1 MSFDAFRDK
10 VTLDAEEYIFVKY
23 ELDSTQSVKKAAWDL
38 AIGQSVGNPN
48 VRNEWETDQLF
59 ENHSCLITMVDEE
72 NKLAEIAFP
81 VVNTN
86 WKEDGISHLLCQ
98 IIGGQTDIDHIIK
111 SRVVDINIPD
121 SVTDWFDGPQ
131 FGFNGYRE
139 YLNQYNKPLLGG
151 IVKPKTGISVE
162 ILLEMV
168 KQMVEGGVDF
178 IKEDEILSN
187 PSFCPLKRRVPVIA
201 DYLANCGRKVA
212 YHFCINS
219 DPQYVL
225 ERARFVASYST
236 DDLILGVHINIW
248 SGLGVYNS
256 IRKMNLPLFI
266 HYQKSGEKTFTHPKN
281 PFGISWPVL
290 CELAGLTGADTIH
303 AGMIGGY
310 SSDDSA
316 IMEQVIK
323 NLKRYGTIPSLSCG
337 MHPGLVN
344 QVTELFGSV
353 NYMATA
359 GGAIHGHP
367 DGTLSGTKAMR
378 QAIDKTYGSE
388 YNIAIAK
395 WGKQYNDQ

>member
-1 MSFDAFRDK
+1 MSFDAFRNK
-10 VTLDAEEYIFVKY
+10 SELDSEEYIFVKY
-23 ELDSTQSVKKAAWDL
+23 ELDSTESVKKAAWDL

-98 IIGGQTDIDHIIK
+98 IMGGQTDIDHITK
-111 SRVVDINIPD
+111 SRVIDIEIPQ
-121 SVTDWFDGPQ
+121 SVKAWFDGPQ
-131 FGFNGYRE
+131 FGFDGYRE
-139 YLNQYNKPLLGG
+139 YLGQYNKPLFGG
-151 IVKPKTGISVE
+151 IIKPKTGLLPDQ
-162 ILLEMV
+162 LLEMV

-187 PSFCPLKRRVPVIA
+187 PSVCPLWQRVPLIA
-201 DYLANCGRKVA
+201 NYLANCGRKVA

-219 DPQYVL
+219 DPMYVI
-225 ERARFVASYST
+225 ERAKFVARHST
-236 DDLILGVHINIW
+236 ENLTLGVHINVW

-256 IRKMNLPLFI
+256 IRKLDLPLFI

-290 CELAGLTGADTIH
+290 CELAGLSGADTIH

-310 SSDDSA
+310 SSDDPAMMEHA
-316 IMEQVIK
+316 IA
-323 NLKRYGTIPSLSCG
+323 NLNKYGTIPSLSCG
-337 MHPGLVN
+337 MHPGLVDY
-344 QVTELFGSV
+344 VTKLFGSV
-353 NYMATA
+353 DYMASV

-367 DGTLSGTKAMR
+367 DGTHAGAKAMR
-378 QAIDKTYGSE
+378 QAIDKTYGPE
-388 YNIAIAK
+388 YDVAIAK
-395 WGKQYNDQ
+395 WGLVQ

>member
-10 VTLDAEEYIFVKY
+10 SSLNSEEYVFVKY
-23 ELDSTQSVKKAAWDL
+23 ELDSTESVKKAAWDL

-98 IIGGQTDIDHIIK
+98 IMGGQTDIDHIIK
-111 SRVVDINIPD
+111 SRAIDIEIPN
-121 SVTDWFDGPQ
+121 SVSDFFFGPQ
-131 FGFNGYRE
+131 FGFKGYRD
-139 YLNQYNKPLLGG
+139 YLGQYDKPLFGG

-162 ILLEMV
+162 VLLEMV

-187 PSFCPLKRRVPVIA
+187 PAFCSLKHRVPVIA

-225 ERARFVASYST
+225 ERAKFVARHST
-236 DDLILGVHINIW
+236 DDLILGVHVNVW

-256 IRKMNLPLFI
+256 IRKLDLPLFI

-290 CELAGLTGADTIH
+290 CELAGLSGADTIH

-310 SSDDSA
+310 SSDDPVM
-316 IMEQVIK
+316 MEQVIK
-323 NLKRYGTIPSLSCG
+323 NLNKYGTIPSLSCG
-337 MHPGLVN
+337 MQPGLVDH
-344 QVTELFGSV
+344 VTKLFGSID
-353 NYMATA
+353 YMASV

-367 DGTLSGTKAMR
+367 DGTLAGAKAMR
-378 QAIDKTYGSE
+378 QAIDKTYGPE
-388 YNIAIAK
+388 YDKAIAK
-395 WGKQYNDQ
+395 WGLVQ

>member
-10 VTLDAEEYIFVKY
+10 SSLDPQEYVFVKY
-23 ELDSTQSVKKAAWDL
+23 ELDSTESVKKAAWDL

-48 VRNEWETDQLF
+48 VRNEWETDDLF

-98 IIGGQTDIDHIIK
+98 VMGGQTDIDHIIK
-111 SRVVDINIPD
+111 SRAIDIEIPE
-121 SVTDWFDGPQ
+121 SVQVYFKGPQ
-131 FGFNGYRE
+131 FGFKGYRE
-139 YLNQYNKPLLGG
+139 YLNQYDKPLLGG
-151 IVKPKTGISVE
+151 IVKPKTGISPE
-162 ILLEMV
+162 TLLEMV

-187 PSFCPLKRRVPVIA
+187 PSFCPLWQRVPLIA
-201 DYLANCGRKVA
+201 DYLDKCGRKVV

-225 ERARFVASYST
+225 ERAKYVARHST
-236 DDLILGVHINIW
+236 QNVTLGVHINVW

-256 IRKMNLPLFI
+256 IRKMDLPLFI

-281 PFGISWPVL
+281 PYGLSWPVL
-290 CELAGLTGADTIH
+290 CELAGLSGADTIH

-310 SSDDSA
+310 SSDDP
-316 IMEQVIK
+316 IMMDQVFK
-323 NLKRYGTIPSLSCG
+323 NLAKYGTIPCLSCG

-344 QVTELFGSV
+344 HIVEMSGS
-353 NYMATA
+353 NDFMANV

-367 DGTLSGTKAMR
+367 QGTLAGAKAMR
-378 QAIDKTYGSE
+378 QAIDKTFGPE
-388 YNIAIAK
+388 YDIAVAK
-395 WGKQYNDQ
+395 WGLVN

>member
-1 MSFDAFRDK
+1 MSFNAFRNK
-10 VTLDAEEYIFVKY
+10 AELDSEEYIFVKY
-23 ELDSTQSVKKAAWDL
+23 ELDSTESVKKAAWDL

-81 VVNTN
+81 VENTN

-98 IIGGQTDIDHIIK
+98 IMGGQTDIDHIIK
-111 SRVVDINIPD
+111 SRVIDIEIPEC
-121 SVTDWFDGPQ
+121 VKAWFREPR
-131 FGFNGYRE
+131 FGFKGYRE
-139 YLNQYNKPLLGG
+139 YLNQYDKPLLGG
-151 IVKPKTGISVE
+151 IVKPKTGISPQT
-162 ILLEMV
+162 LLEMV

-187 PSFCPLKRRVPVIA
+187 PNFCPLWQRVPLIA

-219 DPQYVL
+219 DPLYVL
-225 ERARFVASYST
+225 ERAKYVAKHST
-236 DDLILGVHINIW
+236 DKLTLGIHVNVW

-256 IRKMNLPLFI
+256 IRKLNLPLFI
-266 HYQKSGEKTFTHPKN
+266 HYQKSGEKTFSHPKN

-290 CELAGLTGADTIH
+290 CELAGLSGVDTIH

-310 SSDDSA
+310 SSDDPAMMKQA
-316 IMEQVIK
+316 IA
-323 NLKRYGTIPSLSCG
+323 NLNKYGTVPSLSCG
-337 MHPGLVN
+337 MHPGLVDH
-344 QVTELFGSV
+344 VTELFGSV
-353 NYMATA
+353 DYMASV

-367 DGTLSGTKAMR
+367 DGTLAGAKAMR
-378 QAIDKTYGSE
+378 QAIDKTYGHE
-388 YNIAIAK
+388 YNVAIAK
-395 WGKQYNDQ
+395 WGFVN

>member
-187 PSFCPLKRRVPVIA
+187 PSFCPLKRRVPIIA